1 MIGAMTPVPTAERLA
16 KAKGIVDVFEAVKEA
31 VRRVLGK
38 ERAGL
43 MVVTQEIGNAPGGF
57 LGAYFVVGAN
67 AIVVNKTPLRR
78 IQETK
83 PDLYIPWLFGV
94 LLHEYLHS
102 LGILDETEV
111 RKVTTR
117 VSTEVLGAEHPAT
130 KMAANPMEF
139 IGNLSW
145 PLVAWQPEDAPFEI
159 LKGLDRDATSYI
171 Q

>member
-1 MIGAMTPVPTAERLA
+1 MSGLPTAERLA
-16 KAKGIVDVFEAVKEA
+16 KAKGIADVFEAVKEA

-43 MVVTQEIGNAPGGF
+43 MVVTQELGNVPNGF

-67 AIVVNKTPLRR
+67 AIVVNQTPLRR
-78 IQETK
+78 IQETE
-83 PDLYIPWLFGV
+83 PTLYIPWLFGV

-102 LGILDETEV
+102 LGVLDEKEV
-111 RKVTTR
+111 RGVTNQ
-117 VSTEVLGAEHPAT
+117 VAEAVLGPDHPAT

-139 IGNLSW
+139 IGTLAW
-145 PLVAWQPEDAPFEI
+145 PLVAWQPENAPYEI
-159 LKGLDRDATSYI
+159 VKGVDRDSTSYI